1 MGGFER
7 GKRKEEKMSLYFNF
21 KFKKKKKTCFNL
33 AWGVDIYSILT
44 R

>member
-21 KFKKKKKTCFNL
+21 KFKKKKKHVLT
-33 AWGVDIYSILT
+33 WRGGWIYT
-44 R
+44 VF